1 MDSTSDVDST
11 PAGTLL
17 SHSCYISCIWYSII
31 FFFTE
36 VESGNDSET
45 SQSDYLQKCLKDDSD
60 SRQSGALRAVGY
72 LKTRSNKTREI
83 VAPNREPG
91 YGSVSAPP
99 TKRGPSDGPS
109 VLMRKLSAKKDLDKH
124 AAAAKAGGGMQ
135 PPVAATKAGVGFQ
148 PPSGTNVHFL
158 PSPITRCCC
167 GVCTQDASGSEH
179 FCSVSGKRCFAM
191 CFSTG
196 APEGFGSRWPC
207 IGCILVQT
215 PMQTPWITP
224 FTHICYLVPHPVP
237 LLAAWL
243 TDIFLI

>member
-17 SHSCYISCIWYSII
+17 SHSCYISCIEYSII

-60 SRQSGALRAVGY
+60 SRQNGALRTVGN
-72 LKTRSNKTREI
+72 LKTRSQKTREI

-91 YGSVSAPP
+91 YGSVAAVP
-99 TKRGPSDGPS
+99 TKRGPSIPRRDPVREQVPGF
-109 VLMRKLSAKKDLDKH
+109 KLSSKKPFDKH

-207 IGCILVQT
+207 IGCILLQT
-215 PMQTPWITP
+215 PMQTP
-224 FTHICYLVPHPVP
+224 
-237 LLAAWL
+237 
-243 TDIFLI
+243 